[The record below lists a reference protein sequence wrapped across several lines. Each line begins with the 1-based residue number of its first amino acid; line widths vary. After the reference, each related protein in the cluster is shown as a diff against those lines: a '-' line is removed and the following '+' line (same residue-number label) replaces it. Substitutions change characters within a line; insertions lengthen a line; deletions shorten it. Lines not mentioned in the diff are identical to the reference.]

1 MEDTQAT
8 EVATEE
14 IKNTEEKTEK
24 KVPKARTEAQKS
36 ALDRA
41 RVRAMEVRA
50 ANAELK
56 RKEAELSKVQAVKR
70 VEKINSE
77 YADISKKEPETPRV
91 SPKKRKAA
99 RRVIVTEVSSAS
111 DDDDVEIVLPRP
123 KVLKPPTAAQISY
136 QRTAIKMFAYD

>member
-1 MEDTQAT
+1 
-8 EVATEE
+8 
-14 IKNTEEKTEK
+14 
-24 KVPKARTEAQKS
+24 
-36 ALDRA
+36 
-41 RVRAMEVRA
+41 MEVRA

-91 SPKKRKAA
+91 SPEKKKRKAA